1 MLVLFDPEHAQ
12 FVEERGTCSVVEL
25 DKAPHD

>member
-12 FVEERGTCSVVEL
+12 FVEERGTFVVEL